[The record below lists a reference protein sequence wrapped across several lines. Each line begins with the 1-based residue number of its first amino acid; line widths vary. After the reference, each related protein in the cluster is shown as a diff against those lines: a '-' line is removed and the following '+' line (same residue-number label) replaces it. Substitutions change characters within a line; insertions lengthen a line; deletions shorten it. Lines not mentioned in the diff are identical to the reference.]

1 MSLCL
6 LTVQTHNNYVKNN
19 IIKIKTKQ
27 IIEKEME
34 VYQKNMQKNSLIS
47 FFEYHKNL
55 SLKKMI
61 PERPVLTRY
70 YSLGTF

>member
-27 IIEKEME
+27 IIEKEIQ
-34 VYQKNMQKNSLIS
+34 VYQKNMQKKITY
-47 FFEYHKNL
+47 FF
-55 SLKKMI
+55 
-61 PERPVLTRY
+61 
-70 YSLGTF
+70 F